1 MNYTLM
7 HKDIPVADLTLDE
20 ATGSIQRI
28 DALLHR
34 EHLPVGVP
42 VRHGVADRAALNEW
56 WEDRSIPA
64 SRSGLRE
71 ALETLG
77 VASSKLLLSRCYGL
91 SLSDQ
96 YWIKPAGSSLA
107 WNQVNFFENPFSE
120 DIGDA
125 LFGKPARKEGLRLQL
140 PGQHFGRLPQKALE
154 NHRRQ
159 TLPHQGGQPA
169 LFAATLNEII
179 ATKIAQ
185 RLAIPHIPYT
195 LLWDDGIPYSVCEDF
210 VTPDTELI
218 PAWRVMQ
225 TQKKDNQ
232 TSVYQHYRSCYE
244 KLGVPNVTH
253 ALNQML
259 VLDYLIANEDR
270 HFNNFGLLRS
280 PDTLEWLGPA
290 PIYDSGSSLGYDKLT
305 PQIRS
310 GRNVT
315 CKPFKRTH
323 QDQLR
328 LVTSFDWLDL
338 SKLDNVD
345 QDIRE
350 VFTGAEEFIDKERVE
365 AIVASVNQRVQL
377 LATFILT
384 QRPQEDSTEN
394 DVERN
399 VAAEYG
405 MGQQH

>member
-20 ATGSIQRI
+20 ATSSIQRV
-28 DALLHR
+28 DELLHG
-34 EHLPVGVP
+34 EHLPVGIP
-42 VRHGVADRAALNEW
+42 VQHGVADRAALNEW

-64 SRSGLRE
+64 SRYGLRE

-91 SLSDQ
+91 SLSDH
-96 YWIKPAGSSLA
+96 YWIKPAGSGLTWS
-107 WNQVNFFENPFSE
+107 QVNFFENSFSE
-120 DIGDA
+120 DVGDA
-125 LFGKPARKEGLRLQL
+125 LFGTPVRKEGFDFSSPDNTSDGFLKKRWKIIDGKRCLI
-140 PGQHFGRLPQKALE
+140 KAGSPPF
-154 NHRRQ
+154 Q
-159 TLPHQGGQPA
+159 QQP
-169 LFAATLNEII
+169 FNEVI
-179 ATKIAQ
+179 ASRMAD
-185 RLAIPHIPYT
+185 RWGIPHIPYT
-195 LLWDDGIPYSVCEDF
+195 LLWDDGLPYSVCEDF
-210 VTPDTELI
+210 VTPDTELV

-225 TQKKDNQ
+225 TQKKGNQ
-232 TSVYQHYRSCYE
+232 TSVYQHYRNCCE
-244 KLGVPNVTH
+244 KLGVPGTTH
-253 ALNQML
+253 ALDQML

-270 HFNNFGLLRS
+270 HFNNFGLLRN

-315 CKPFKRTH
+315 CKPFKKTH

-328 LVTSFDWLDL
+328 LVISFDWLDFA
-338 SKLDNVD
+338 KLDGVD

-350 VFTGAEEFIDKERVE
+350 VFVGAEEFIDKERLE
-365 AIVASVNQRVQL
+365 AIVASVNQRIQML
-377 LATFILT
+377 ETFILT

-394 DVERN
+394 DVEKN

-405 MGQQH
+405 MSQQL

>member
-20 ATGSIQRI
+20 TTGSIQLI
-28 DALLHR
+28 DALFR
-34 EHLPVGVP
+34 GGHLPVGVS
-42 VRHGVADRAALNEW
+42 VRRGMADRAALNAW
-56 WEDRSIPA
+56 WTNRFIPSA
-64 SRSGLRE
+64 RSGLVD
-71 ALETLG
+71 ALSQLG
-77 VASSKLLLSRCYGL
+77 FPDPQQVISRNLGL
-91 SLSDQ
+91 SLSDH
-96 YWIKPAGSSLA
+96 YWVKPASSNLS
-107 WNQVNFFENPFSE
+107 WNEVNFFENDFSP
-120 DIGDA
+120 DVGDA
-125 LFGKPARKEGLRLQL
+125 LLGKLNKASGIDLCSPDWTCDGNLRKRWAILDGKRCLV
-140 PGQHFGRLPQKALE
+140 KAGSGPF
-154 NHRRQ
+154 Q
-159 TLPHQGGQPA
+159 QQP
-169 LFAATLNEII
+169 FNEVI
-179 ATKIAQ
+179 ASKMANW
-185 RLAIPHIPYT
+185 LGIPHIPYT

-210 VTPDTELI
+210 VIPDTELI

-232 TSVYQHYRSCYE
+232 TSVYQHYRNCCE

-253 ALNQML
+253 ARDQMM

-310 GRNVT
+310 GRNII

-338 SKLDNVD
+338 SKLDGVD

-350 VFTGAEEFIDKERVE
+350 VFAGAEEFIDKERVE
-365 AIVASVNQRVQL
+365 AIVASVNQRIQML
-377 LATFILT
+377 ETFVLT
-384 QRPQEDSTEN
+384 QQPQMDSTEN
-394 DVERN
+394 DVKRN

>member
-1 MNYTLM
+1 M
-7 HKDIPVADLTLDE
+7 HKDIPFADLTLDE
-20 ATGSIQRI
+20 TTGSIQRI
-28 DALLHR
+28 DALFR
-34 EHLPVGVP
+34 GGHLPVGVS
-42 VRHGVADRAALNEW
+42 VRRGMADRAAFNAW
-56 WEDRSIPA
+56 WTDRFIPSA
-64 SRSGLRE
+64 RSGLVD
-71 ALETLG
+71 ALSQLG
-77 VASSKLLLSRCYGL
+77 FPDPQQVISRNLGL
-91 SLSDQ
+91 SLSDH
-96 YWIKPAGSSLA
+96 YWVKPAGSNLS
-107 WNQVNFFENPFSE
+107 WDEVNYFENDFSP
-120 DIGDA
+120 DVGDA
-125 LFGKPARKEGLRLQL
+125 LLGKLSKTSDIDLRSPDWTCDGNLRKRWAILDGKRCLV
-140 PGQHFGRLPQKALE
+140 KAGSGPF
-154 NHRRQ
+154 Q
-159 TLPHQGGQPA
+159 QQP
-169 LFAATLNEII
+169 FNEVI
-179 ATKIAQ
+179 AYKIAD
-185 RLAIPHIPYT
+185 RLGIPHIPYT

-210 VTPDTELI
+210 VISDTELI

-232 TSVYQHYRSCYE
+232 TSVYQHYRNCCE
-244 KLGVPNVTH
+244 KLGVPGIAH
-253 ALNQML
+253 ALDQMM

-270 HFNNFGLLRS
+270 HFNNFGLLRN

-310 GRNVT
+310 GRNII

-338 SKLDNVD
+338 PKLDGVD

-350 VFTGAEEFIDKERVE
+350 VFAGAEEFIDKERVE
-365 AIVASVNQRVQL
+365 AIITSVNQRVQL

-384 QRPQEDSTEN
+384 QQPQMDSTEN
-394 DVERN
+394 DVEEN